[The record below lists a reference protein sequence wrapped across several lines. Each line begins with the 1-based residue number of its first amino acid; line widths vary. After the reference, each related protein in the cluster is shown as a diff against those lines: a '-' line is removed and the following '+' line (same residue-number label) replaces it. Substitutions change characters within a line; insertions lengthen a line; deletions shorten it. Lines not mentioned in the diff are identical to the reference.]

1 MQIYYHSLLWR
12 DSIRKGA
19 DLEKQNWSFGVLPAV
34 MGKLT
39 SLLKLKNFFADTSNF
54 SPQYLFFIRSV
65 DMHKIAIGW
74 SEPMVYG
81 DALIAGYK
89 IFINSKFVAQLEP
102 EELTYE
108 FSRGNFPTFL
118 TVDNHHLAHLFA
130 FSEAYQ
136 MLNEQL
142 IEND

>member
-1 MQIYYHSLLWR
+1 MHGIILLQRISHFFQI
-12 DSIRKGA
+12 
-19 DLEKQNWSFGVLPAV
+19 EE
-34 MGKLT
+34 
-39 SLLKLKNFFADTSNF
+39 FFAYTSNF
-54 SPQYLFFIRSV
+54 FYTIFFTRSV

-118 TVDNHHLAHLFA
+118 TVDNHYLAHLFA